1 MSVKSMLYLYG
12 IANCATVKKARAWL
26 EEDEVAYEFVDFK
39 KSPPDQALIE
49 RWLHD
54 VHLDQLVNRKGT
66 TWRKL
71 TEEQRASADDR
82 DAAIRLM
89 IENPSLIKRPV
100 LDSGERCIVG
110 FQEEVFESFVAA
122 MEE

>member
-1 MSVKSMLYLYG
+1 M
-12 IANCATVKKARAWL
+12 
-26 EEDEVAYEFVDFK
+26 AYEFVDFK
-39 KSPPDQALIE
+39 KTPPDQALIE

-54 VHLDQLVNRKGT
+54 VHLEQLVNRKGT

-71 TEEQRASADDR
+71 TDEQRASADDR
-82 DAAIRLM
+82 AAAIRLM

-100 LDSGERCIVG
+100 LDSGEHCIVG

-122 MEE
+122 MEEE